1 MSDNSSPVAFS
12 DSIEMNLEIL
22 EQLLQGVPA
31 PTFHQAKLAA
41 VTIENAFTR
50 IQKDSQ
56 GNAGAALG
64 TAYAIYKIAQ
74 QLVERSGEGPSKAD
88 RLIHLLS

>member
-1 MSDNSSPVAFS
+1 MSDAQPVAFS

-56 GNAGAALG
+56 GNVGAALG
-64 TAYAIYKIAQ
+64 TAYAIYKLAHS
-74 QLVERSGEGPSKAD
+74 LVERSNGGPSQSEK
-88 RLIHLLS
+88 LIHLLS